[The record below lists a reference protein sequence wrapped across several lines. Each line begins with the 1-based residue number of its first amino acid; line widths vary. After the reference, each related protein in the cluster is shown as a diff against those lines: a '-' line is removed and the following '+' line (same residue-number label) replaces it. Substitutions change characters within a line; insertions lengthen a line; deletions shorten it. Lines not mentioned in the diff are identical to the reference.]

1 MLSGQMEA
9 GGSQGSCVGP
19 LTHPSPRNWLWIM
32 EEKAADG
39 RSEPAT
45 SRRLPAYGVCT
56 QVRQVEEVDCPVTVD
71 IQDDGLPG
79 SEIQGRVA
87 DGWRRVSLAGSLIW
101 IRIRTP
107 SFYISVILDKAPNL

>member
-1 MLSGQMEA
+1 MDDLNQ
-9 GGSQGSCVGP
+9 
-19 LTHPSPRNWLWIM
+19 PRL
-32 EEKAADG
+32 DG
-39 RSEPAT
+39 C
-45 SRRLPAYGVCT
+45 LPRGVCA

-87 DGWRRVSLAGSLIW
+87 DGWRCVSLAGSLIW